1 MTKNINGNKD
11 NMHINLSTSGEK
23 IKYYDYDDDT
33 CIFEILEDESNF
45 DNIDMEYDPLESN
58 LNSKENCN
66 IESENLINNIKSSFD
81 DIDMEYAPLENNLN
95 SKENCNIE
103 SENPINSIKSSF
115 DNIDM
120 EYDRLENN
128 LNSKE
133 NCNIESENPINNIK
147 SSFENCRSDM
157 KEYHTSNN
165 SEFNAFNYYNNSCTK
180 VKGEIVVIS
189 AVNCGGKNEYLEGAK
204 INLYKL
210 NGVCPVFIKS
220 CLTNRQ
226 GKAVFINLPEG
237 CYRVIAIVNKNYF
250 EKPKYV
256 NWNEVN
262 INREN
267 TNAKI
272 LVVNN
277 LKNNCRNNCRY
288 R

>member
-1 MTKNINGNKD
+1 MVKDMNSDKN

-33 CIFEILEDESNF
+33 CVFEILDDESNF
-45 DNIDMEYDPLESN
+45 DNIDIDPLENNLNSMENYNIESENPINNIKSSFGNIDMEYDPLENN
-58 LNSKENCN
+58 LNSMENYN

-81 DIDMEYAPLENNLN
+81 NIDMEYDPLENDLN
-95 SKENCNIE
+95 SMENCNIE
-103 SENPINSIKSSF
+103 SQNS
-115 DNIDM
+115 
-120 EYDRLENN
+120 
-128 LNSKE
+128 
-133 NCNIESENPINNIK
+133 INNIK
-147 SSFENCRSDM
+147 SSFESCKSDM
-157 KEYHTSNN
+157 QEYHTSNN
-165 SEFNAFNYYNNSCTK
+165 SEFNAFNYYNNSCRK

-189 AVNCGGKNEYLEGAK
+189 AINCGSKNEYLEGVK

-210 NGVCPVFIKS
+210 NGVCPVFIES

-267 TNAKI
+267 TNAKV
-272 LVVNN
+272 LVMNN
-277 LKNNCRNNCRY
+277 LKKNCRNNFRY